1 MNEQIKVNEQIKKYI
16 EYYIEL
22 DDPQY
27 AVLLTGNWG
36 CGKTYFI
43 KKLIEK
49 LDSTEDKIILKPI
62 CVWLNRIV
70 NFIKKLIRKRKKS
83 DGTEDKIILKPI
95 YVSLNGISDTH
106 SINEKI
112 RAEIS
117 PFLYSKGLKIAK
129 SVAKGLLKATTKI
142 ALDFDEDKKADGNIS
157 FNIDFLGML
166 DPSNE
171 KIEGKR
177 ILIFDDI
184 ERCVIKTDEIFGYI
198 NNFVEHSRCKVI
210 LLTDEE
216 KIKVKYQ
223 KSKSDIDI
231 DYKDFKEKLIGQT
244 FKVQSEIDTALDLFI
259 KEINKN
265 NQNLDL
271 SEHKDLI
278 KELFVSSKLENLR
291 VFKQAL
297 LDFNRLTTYID
308 KKLTDHDNYDEFIE
322 NLLAYFIIVYI
333 EYKTGNENIEQWWS
347 SIGLIGDKKDND
359 LKKIAD
365 EKYLPI
371 LEKFKCRHSGFLFP
385 SNEIFPSPL
394 DYIVD
399 YIKKGTISENELNDK
414 SRSNGFFM
422 EYEEQDWKK
431 LRGWWK
437 LEDDVFIKLR
447 DKVWTQFTKG
457 EISEITD
464 LLDIAGIF
472 ISLIHAKLLL
482 HKKEEDIVSRS
493 EQILKTIF
501 EKNSTYL
508 KEQIK
513 YHIKFGS
520 NDVDLFHQYQS
531 FDSHEFKEIKKF
543 LGEKVKNHQTKI
555 SVAFRKK
562 LFEEITEDS
571 INLLDTNLK
580 ETFPDGNGPYNRT
593 AIFKEVDG
601 KKLGERIKSFKN
613 ESIGDFHAF
622 IHRRYVNLENY
633 HKEDITCLVGLKEEL
648 EKNRDPNKPL
658 DEKYPIKNYT
668 LNAFIKEL
676 EKCVKKIKGI

>member
-1 MNEQIKVNEQIKKYI
+1 MNEHIKKYI
-16 EYYIEL
+16 EDYIGIEN
-22 DDPQY
+22 PQY

-43 KKLIEK
+43 KNLIKE
-49 LDSTEDKIILKPI
+49 LDSTEDKIALKPI
-62 CVWLNRIV
+62 CVWFNRIA

-83 DGTEDKIILKPI
+83 DSTEDKIALKPI

-117 PFLYSKGLKIAK
+117 PFWNSKGMKIAK
-129 SVAKGLLKATTKI
+129 NVAKGLLKATTKI

-157 FNIDFLGML
+157 FNIDLLGML
-166 DPSNE
+166 DPANKE
-171 KIEGKR
+171 IKGKR

-184 ERCVIKTDEIFGYI
+184 ERCAIKTDEIFGYI

-244 FKVQSEIDTALDLFI
+244 FEVQSDVAAAVTHFI

-265 NQNLDL
+265 KQDLDL

-291 VFKQAL
+291 VFRQAL
-297 LDFNRLTTYID
+297 LDFNRLTTCID
-308 KKLTDHDNYDEFIE
+308 EKLTDHEKYDEFIK

-333 EYKTGNENIEQWWS
+333 EHKTGNEDIKQWWS

-371 LEKFKCRHSGFLFP
+371 LEEFECVRSRFLFP
-385 SNEIFPSPL
+385 SNEMFSSPL

-399 YIKKGTISENELNDK
+399 YIEKGTISENELNDK
-414 SRSNGFFM
+414 FRSNDFFR
-422 EYEEQDWKK
+422 EYEEQDWEK
-431 LRGWWK
+431 LWRWRE
-437 LEDDVFIKLR
+437 LEDKEFRELK
-447 DKVWTQFTKG
+447 DKVWTQFTEG
-457 EISEITD
+457 EISEITV
-464 LLDIAGIF
+464 LLYIAGIF
-472 ISLIHAKLLL
+472 MFLIHENLF
-482 HKKEEDIVSRS
+482 HKKKEDIV
-493 EQILKTIF
+493 LKSKQVLEKIF
-501 EKNSTYL
+501 ENNSIEL
-508 KEQIK
+508 REQVKDNIE
-513 YHIKFGS
+513 FGS
-520 NDVDLFHQYQS
+520 NDVDLFHRYPL
-531 FDSHEFKEIKKF
+531 FDSNEFKEIIKF
-543 LGEKVKNHQTKI
+543 LGEKVKDYQTKI
-555 SVAFRKK
+555 SVAFTKK

-571 INLLDTNLK
+571 INLLDINLGK
-580 ETFPDGNGPYNRT
+580 TFPDGNGPYNRT

-613 ESIGDFHAF
+613 KSIGDFHAF
-622 IHRRYVNLENY
+622 IHRRYNVIEHY
-633 HKEDITCLVGLKEEL
+633 HKEDITCLVDLKEEL
-648 EKNRDPNKPL
+648 EKNRDPDKPL
-658 DEKYPIKNYT
+658 KNYT

-676 EKCVKKIKGI
+676 EECVEKIKGI

>member
-1 MNEQIKVNEQIKKYI
+1 MNEQIKKYI

-22 DDPQY
+22 DNPQY

-43 KKLIEK
+43 KKLIEEWK
-49 LDSTEDKIILKPI
+49 ELDRMEGENHGKTN
-62 CVWLNRIV
+62 C
-70 NFIKKLIRKRKKS
+70 IKKRKEPDS
-83 DGTEDKIILKPI
+83 TEDKIILKPI

-117 PFLYSKGLKIAK
+117 PFWNSKSMKIAK
-129 SVAKGLLKATTKI
+129 SVAKELLKATTKI

-157 FNIDFLGML
+157 FNIDLLGML

-184 ERCVIKTDEIFGYI
+184 ERCAIKTDEIFGYI

-244 FKVQSEIDTALDLFI
+244 FEVQSEIDTALDLFI
-259 KEINKN
+259 KGINKN
-265 NQNLDL
+265 KQDLDL

-308 KKLTDHDNYDEFIE
+308 KKLTDYENYDEFIKS
-322 NLLAYFIIVYI
+322 LLAHFIIVYV
-333 EYKTGNENIEQWWS
+333 EYKTGNEDIKQWW
-347 SIGLIGDKKDND
+347 GPTLFLDDKNDND
-359 LKKIAD
+359 PKKIAD

-371 LEKFKCRHSGFLFP
+371 LKEFKYRYSRFLFP
-385 SNEIFPSPL
+385 SNEMFSSLL
-394 DYIVD
+394 DYIE
-399 YIKKGTISENELNDK
+399 KGTISENELNDEIK
-414 SRSNGFFM
+414 STDFFM
-422 EYEEQDWKK
+422 EYEEQDWGK
-431 LRGWWK
+431 LWRWWELE
-437 LEDDVFIKLR
+437 LEDDVFSELK

-464 LLDIAGIF
+464 LLHIAGIF
-472 ISLIHAKLLL
+472 ISLIDKDLFHE
-482 HKKEEDIVSRS
+482 KKEDVVSRS
-493 EQILKTIF
+493 KQVLEKIF
-501 EKNSTYL
+501 ENNSIEL
-508 KEQIK
+508 REQVK
-513 YHIKFGS
+513 DNIKFGS
-520 NDVDLFHQYQS
+520 NSVDLFHQYQS
-531 FDSHEFKEIKKF
+531 FNLNEFKEIKKF
-543 LGEKVKNHQTKI
+543 LGEKVKDYQTKI
-555 SVAFRKK
+555 SVAFTKK

-571 INLLDTNLK
+571 INLLDINLGK
-580 ETFPDGNGPYNRT
+580 TFPDGNGPYNRT

-613 ESIGDFHAF
+613 KSIGDFHAF
-622 IHRRYVNLENY
+622 IHRRYNVIEHY
-633 HKEDITCLVGLKEEL
+633 HKEDITCLVDLKEEL
-648 EKNRDPNKPL
+648 EKNRDPDKPL
-658 DEKYPIKNYT
+658 KNYT

-676 EKCVKKIKGI
+676 EKCVEKIKGI

>member
-1 MNEQIKVNEQIKKYI
+1 M
-16 EYYIEL
+16 
-22 DDPQY
+22 
-27 AVLLTGNWG
+27 
-36 CGKTYFI
+36 
-43 KKLIEK
+43 
-49 LDSTEDKIILKPI
+49 
-62 CVWLNRIV
+62 
-70 NFIKKLIRKRKKS
+70 
-83 DGTEDKIILKPI
+83 
-95 YVSLNGISDTH
+95 
-106 SINEKI
+106 
-112 RAEIS
+112 
-117 PFLYSKGLKIAK
+117 KIAK

-166 DPSNE
+166 DPSNKE
-171 KIEGKR
+171 IKGKR

-184 ERCVIKTDEIFGYI
+184 ERCAIKTDEIFGYI

-244 FKVQSEIDTALDLFI
+244 FEVQSEIDTALDLFI

-271 SEHKDLI
+271 SKHKDLI

-308 KKLTDHDNYDEFIE
+308 KKLTNHKNYDEFIK

-333 EYKTGNENIEQWWS
+333 EYKTGNEDIKQWWDLTS
-347 SIGLIGDKKDND
+347 LTNNKNDND
-359 LKKIAD
+359 PKKIAD

-371 LEKFKCRHSGFLFP
+371 LEEFKCRDSQFLFP
-385 SNEIFPSPL
+385 SDEMFSFLL

-399 YIKKGTISENELNDK
+399 YIEKGTISENELNDK
-414 SRSNGFFM
+414 FRSNRFFR
-422 EYEEQDWKK
+422 ESEEQDWEK
-431 LRGWWK
+431 LRGWRE

-457 EISEITD
+457 EILEITV
-464 LLDIAGIF
+464 LLHIAGIF
-472 ISLIHAKLLL
+472 MLLIHEKLLL

-493 EQILKTIF
+493 KQILKKIF
-501 EKNSTYL
+501 ENNSTDI

-520 NDVDLFHQYQS
+520 NDVDRFHQYQS
-531 FDSHEFKEIKKF
+531 FDLSEFKEKKNSWMKKLKIIKQKF
-543 LGEKVKNHQTKI
+543 LLTLQKN
-555 SVAFRKK
+555 FLKK
-562 LFEEITEDS
+562 L
-571 INLLDTNLK
+571 LK
-580 ETFPDGNGPYNRT
+580 TQ
-593 AIFKEVDG
+593 
-601 KKLGERIKSFKN
+601 
-613 ESIGDFHAF
+613 
-622 IHRRYVNLENY
+622 
-633 HKEDITCLVGLKEEL
+633 
-648 EKNRDPNKPL
+648 
-658 DEKYPIKNYT
+658 
-668 LNAFIKEL
+668 
-676 EKCVKKIKGI
+676 